1 MASVTLSDQ
10 RGYRTAAWTD
20 PLARAVDE
28 TQYESREGPCLDALD
43 ASMVYAESFPDA
55 RWPNLGVRPT
65 ASGVESV
72 LSYRLRT
79 RNGALDAG
87 GGSLNSY
94 GVAPSAFDD
103 SAQEIGLILAA
114 HASMAARA
122 VEERS
127 KLERLGSDL
136 QQALLSRDVIGQAK
150 GILMERLKVTP
161 EVAFDVLREASSR
174 LNVKLRELA
183 RQVAETGELQAG
195 ASRPS
200 GHMTRR

>member
-1 MASVTLSDQ
+1 
-10 RGYRTAAWTD
+10 
-20 PLARAVDE
+20 
-28 TQYESREGPCLDALD
+28 
-43 ASMVYAESFPDA
+43 
-55 RWPNLGVRPT
+55 
-65 ASGVESV
+65 
-72 LSYRLRT
+72 
-79 RNGALDAG
+79 
-87 GGSLNSY
+87 
-94 GVAPSAFDD
+94 
-103 SAQEIGLILAA
+103 
-114 HASMAARA
+114 MAARA

-195 ASRPS
+195 SSRPS
-200 GHMTRR
+200 GHMTRQ